1 MKRKRFKR
9 GRISPN
15 SYQIFDQPI
24 IYYIFKLQNIILKGF
39 ISTTNVLNLELL
51 FSSSIVELQRSLAF
65 PIGRT
70 SLCLPFAFAF
80 AFAFTCMDIG
90 MNENHYRWVFQRKI
104 TWIAA
109 TF

>member
-1 MKRKRFKR
+1 MGELVLTHIKYLTNPLF
-9 GRISPN
+9 I
-15 SYQIFDQPI
+15 IF
-24 IYYIFKLQNIILKGF
+24 FKLQNIILKGF
-39 ISTTNVLNLELL
+39 SSTTNVLNL

-80 AFAFTCMDIG
+80 AFAFICMDIG